1 MPAAGDSLVIRHA
14 ASPADLETI
23 RTLFREYQRWL
34 GVDLCFQGFERE
46 LAILPGRYASPAGR
60 LLLAATTD
68 GSAAGCVGLRA
79 LDEDVCEMKRLWVRP
94 DWRRAGLGRRL
105 AAEIVTAG
113 AGAGYRAM
121 RLDSLRRLTPAL
133 TLYRSLGFVDIEPY
147 CASPLDDVVYLE
159 RPLP

>member
-1 MPAAGDSLVIRHA
+1 MPAAGDSLIIRHA
-14 ASPADLETI
+14 DSPADMETI
-23 RTLFREYQRWL
+23 RALFREYQWWL
-34 GVDLCFQGFERE
+34 GVDLCFQGFEGE
-46 LAILPGRYASPAGR
+46 LATLPGRYAPPAGR

-68 GSAAGCVGLRA
+68 GAAAGCVALRA
-79 LDEDVCEMKRLWVRP
+79 LDDDVCEMKRLWVRP

-105 AAEIVTAG
+105 AVEIVTAG
-113 AGAGYRAM
+113 TGAGYRAM

-133 TLYRSLGFVDIEPY
+133 ALYRSLGFVDIEPY